1 VLRTALRLL
10 VGVVLALVAV
20 LALERWVAK
29 PYRIDSASMEPAL
42 HCARPTPGCD
52 AGTSDGVL
60 ANRLVY
66 RFRAP
71 RRAEVVVARAP
82 AAARRRCGVGGTLVK
97 RLIGLPGETVS
108 ERDGVVSVDGR
119 RLREPYLDLFER
131 DHAPRHSWHVPRG
144 EYFLMG
150 DNRAASC
157 DSREFGPVPRRD
169 ILGKAAV
176 IYWPPSRIGASM
188 SAPSR

>member
-1 VLRTALRLL
+1 VLRTAVRLL
-10 VGVVLALVAV
+10 VGVALAALLV

-42 HCARPTPGCD
+42 HCARPGPGCR

-66 RFRAP
+66 RLRAP
-71 RRAEVVVARAP
+71 RRGEVVVARAP
-82 AAARRRCGVGGTLVK
+82 AAARRQCGVGGTLVK

-108 ERDGVVSVDGR
+108 ERDGFVSVDGR

-131 DHAPRHSWHVPRG
+131 DHAPRHTWRVPRG
-144 EYFLMG
+144 DYFLMG

-157 DSREFGPVPRRD
+157 DSREFGPVARRD
-169 ILGKAAV
+169 ILGRAAL
-176 IYWPPSRIGASM
+176 IYWPPGRIGASIG
-188 SAPSR
+188 APRR